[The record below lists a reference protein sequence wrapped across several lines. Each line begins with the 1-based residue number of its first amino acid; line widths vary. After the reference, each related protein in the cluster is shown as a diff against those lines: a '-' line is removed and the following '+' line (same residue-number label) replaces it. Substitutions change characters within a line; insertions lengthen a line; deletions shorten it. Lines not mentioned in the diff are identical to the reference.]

1 MEYPLGPVEYLV
13 VAFDGNQFSG
23 EIIPALT
30 ELIDTGMI
38 RVIDLAVVS
47 TDADGNVTIFESSE
61 LTEEVAAA
69 LDILDME
76 LPGMLSED
84 DLMLLAEELP
94 ENTTAA
100 AMLFDNVWAARFA
113 QAVRNAN
120 GQVVMNV
127 RIPHDVVQE
136 VRATLIEAAELLS

>member
-30 ELIDTGMI
+30 ELIDTGLI

>member
-13 VAFDGNQFSG
+13 VAFDGNRFSG

-30 ELIDTGMI
+30 ELTDTGLI

-47 TDADGNVTIFESSE
+47 KDADGSVTIFESSE
-61 LTEEVAAA
+61 LAEDVAAA

-120 GQVVMNV
+120 GQVVINV

-136 VRATLIEAAELLS
+136 VRTTLIEATELLS

>member
-13 VAFDGNQFSG
+13 VAFDGNQFTG
-23 EIIPALT
+23 EIAPALG
-30 ELIDTGMI
+30 ELVASGLI

-47 TDADGNVTIFESSE
+47 KDADGSVTIFESSE
-61 LTEEVAAA
+61 LAEEVAAA

-76 LPGMLSED
+76 LPGMLSEE

-94 ENTTAA
+94 NNTTAA

-113 QAVRNAN
+113 QAIRNAN
-120 GQVVMNV
+120 GEVLMNV
-127 RIPHDVVQE
+127 RIPHDVVQD